1 MAGDEAHISRTEF
14 DVLKADVNQMKTVM
28 ERLAA
33 AVERMDTTGD
43 RNRVDGRQRR
53 EPTPYEDSDS
63 EEDHYAP
70 PRRGGYRRDR
80 RRRDNYDVGGFKMKM
95 DLPSFNGQMHIEE
108 FLDWI
113 AEVERFFE
121 YMEIP
126 EERKVKL
133 VAYRLKGGASAWWES
148 VCLNRSRQGKPK
160 VDRWEKM
167 KKLLR
172 ARFLP
177 SDYEQVLFGQ
187 YQNCRQGG
195 RTVNEY
201 TQEFYRLSSRNN
213 LHESEAQQMSRYI
226 GGLRI
231 AIQDRVSLQQTYTLA
246 DTVSLAE
253 KVERQLGR
261 NSKGSWAASDGSRTN
276 FNRATTEKGKGPATT
291 AAKKPTP
298 ANPYAKPDP
307 IKCYRCGQPG
317 HRSNQCPKRGTVN
330 MVDHEDEDADRDD
343 DEDYDGGLDADDDG
357 EQLSCVVRR
366 LLLAPKAEEPPQRH
380 NIFRT
385 RCTVQQKIC
394 DVIIDSGSSENIVSR
409 RMVEKLGLKTEK
421 HPAPYK
427 IGWIRKGNDV
437 QVDEV
442 CRVSFSIGRTYVD
455 EALCDVVEMD
465 ACHMLL
471 GRPWQF
477 DVDATHRGKDNVYI
491 FKKDGRRIVLKSLTE
506 KESSKIK
513 TIKRKELFVT
523 NNDALTEN
531 LKQSEEVC
539 DLVVTEKEE
548 HASTEIPHKVQT
560 LDMHEMHDGD
570 MIVKMDD
577 MHDILKVVESD
588 IQHINVVPIEEKD
601 KIESETIDGNYPQSY
616 SRGKKEVID
625 QFFALKFPG
634 RKC

>member
-1 MAGDEAHISRTEF
+1 MAGDEAPISRTEF
-14 DVLKADVNQMKTVM
+14 DVLKADVNQMKTVV
-28 ERLAA
+28 ERIAV
-33 AVERMDTTGD
+33 AVEHLEIAGD

-70 PRRGGYRRDR
+70 PRRGVYRRDR
-80 RRRDNYDVGGFKMKM
+80 RQRDNYDAGGFKMKM
-95 DLPSFNGQMHIEE
+95 DLPSFNGQLHIEE

-167 KKLLR
+167 KKLLG
-172 ARFLP
+172 AHFLP

-195 RTVNEY
+195 RSVDEY

-276 FNRATTEKGKGPATT
+276 FNRGGNKQSQTVPDQDSTTEKGKGPATT
-291 AAKKPTP
+291 TAKKPTP
-298 ANPYAKPDP
+298 TNPYAKLDP

-330 MVDHEDEDADRDD
+330 MVDHEDEDTDRDNV
-343 DEDYDGGLDADDDG
+343 EDYDDGLDADDG

-385 RCTVQQKIC
+385 RCTVQQKIY

-455 EALCDVVEMD
+455 EAMCDVVEMD

-491 FKKDGRRIVLKSLTE
+491 FKKDGRRIVLKPLTE
-506 KESSKIK
+506 KGPVK
-513 TIKRKELFVT
+513 TIVAEKKNF
-523 NNDALTEN
+523 
-531 LKQSEEVC
+531 
-539 DLVVTEKEE
+539 LVVDNEDFMK
-548 HASTEIPHKVQT
+548 
-560 LDMHEMHDGD
+560 D
-570 MIVKMDD
+570 VK
-577 MHDILKVVESD
+577 
-588 IQHINVVPIEEKD
+588 
-601 KIESETIDGNYPQSY
+601 
-616 SRGKKEVID
+616 
-625 QFFALKFPG
+625 
-634 RKC
+634 

>member
-1 MAGDEAHISRTEF
+1 MAGDEAPISRTEF
-14 DVLKADVNQMKTVM
+14 DMLKADVNQMKTVV
-28 ERLAA
+28 ERIAV
-33 AVERMDTTGD
+33 AVERLEIVGD

-70 PRRGGYRRDR
+70 PRRGVYRRDR
-80 RRRDNYDVGGFKMKM
+80 RQRDNYDAGGFKMKM
-95 DLPSFNGQMHIEE
+95 DLPSFNGQLHIEE

-195 RTVNEY
+195 RSVDEY
-201 TQEFYRLSSRNN
+201 TQEFYRLSSHNN

-231 AIQDRVSLQQTYTLA
+231 AIQDRVSLQHTYTLA
-246 DTVSLAE
+246 DTSQTVPDQDS
-253 KVERQLGR
+253 
-261 NSKGSWAASDGSRTN
+261 
-276 FNRATTEKGKGPATT
+276 TTEKGKGPATT

-298 ANPYAKPDP
+298 TNPYAKPDP

-330 MVDHEDEDADRDD
+330 MVDHEDDDTDRDNV
-343 DEDYDGGLDADDDG
+343 EDYDDGLDADDG

-491 FKKDGRRIVLKSLTE
+491 FKKDGRRIVLKPLTE
-506 KESSKIK
+506 KGPVK
-513 TIKRKELFVT
+513 TIVAEKKNFLVVDNEDFMKDV
-523 NNDALTEN
+523 
-531 LKQSEEVC
+531 KQSDEIYA
-539 DLVVTEKEE
+539 LVVSGKEE
-548 HASTEIPHKVQT
+548 SATVETPHEVQT
-560 LDMHEMHDGD
+560 LLQQFDAVMP
-570 MIVKMDD
+570 DD
-577 MHDILKVVESD
+577 LPSELPMLRDV
-588 IQHINVVPIEEKD
+588 QHQ
-601 KIESETIDGNYPQSY
+601 IDLIPG
-616 SRGKKEVID
+616 SR
-625 QFFALKFPG
+625 LPNLPHY
-634 RKC
+634 R